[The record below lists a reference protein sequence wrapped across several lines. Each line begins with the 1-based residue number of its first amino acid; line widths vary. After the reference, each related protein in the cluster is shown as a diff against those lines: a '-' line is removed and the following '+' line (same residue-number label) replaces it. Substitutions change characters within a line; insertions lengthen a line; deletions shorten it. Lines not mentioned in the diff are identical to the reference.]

1 VPGRKSG
8 FELDARGG
16 SYVSFWSLKG
26 LLLEG
31 RDWLGGREREREEI
45 VWWKTG
51 KRRERGSVRKERERR
66 KLRRENR

>member
-1 VPGRKSG
+1 
-8 FELDARGG
+8 
-16 SYVSFWSLKG
+16 
-26 LLLEG
+26 
-31 RDWLGGREREREEI
+31 LGGREREREEI